1 MSHYATYIAKA
12 LATEG
17 GHLQIGRGGFSLH
30 FENSW
35 LSGYDCDTV
44 KAEAIAAGLPV
55 YDSRNVDF
63 GAVAKLACSG
73 PMIAVGRSPDPKPW
87 NALTFVPL
95 YHVMEAYRQAGAEVH
110 NMPPAPAEVGE
121 DG

>member
-1 MSHYATYIAKA
+1 MSDYASYITQA

-17 GHLQIGRGGFSLH
+17 GHLQIGRGGFTLH
-30 FENSW
+30 FGLSR

-55 YDSRNVDF
+55 YDSRKVDF
-63 GAVAKLACSG
+63 GAVAKIVCSG

-87 NALTFVPL
+87 NAFSSVPL

-110 NMPPAPAEVGE
+110 HMPPVPVDSDL